1 MVRLI
6 APILSYTA
14 EEIWQSSERLNNQE
28 ESIFLSNYDRSE
40 INEESI
46 ITKSDW
52 NRIFEI
58 KNDVNQSIEEMR
70 NENQLKGSLDANV
83 YIEANK
89 NDIKILEKLGAELHF
104 LFICSET
111 NLIESNNFKITVK
124 SSDNQKCTRCWH
136 RQESVGTSK
145 KHPDLCNRCIENV
158 DDEGE
163 KEVLYKLSYPVLII
177 LLVVLDLFSKD
188 YAANNFLFAQ
198 SYTTFIPFIDFLLI
212 YNSGIAFGI
221 FDGYGNLASNLLL
234 VITIFIL
241 IYLIRLLVKE
251 KVPIAQFALSLI
263 TAGALG
269 NIIDRF
275 IDGKVTDFLHLELG
289 SFSFFIFN
297 LADAFITI
305 GAILIIYFELIY
317 KAKQ

>member
-1 MVRLI
+1 M
-6 APILSYTA
+6 
-14 EEIWQSSERLNNQE
+14 
-28 ESIFLSNYDRSE
+28 
-40 INEESI
+40 
-46 ITKSDW
+46 
-52 NRIFEI
+52 
-58 KNDVNQSIEEMR
+58 MR
-70 NENQLKGSLDANV
+70 AK
-83 YIEANK
+83 
-89 NDIKILEKLGAELHF
+89 
-104 LFICSET
+104 
-111 NLIESNNFKITVK
+111 
-124 SSDNQKCTRCWH
+124 
-136 RQESVGTSK
+136 
-145 KHPDLCNRCIENV
+145 
-158 DDEGE
+158 

-177 LLVVLDLFSKD
+177 LLVVLDLLSKD

-234 VITIFIL
+234 IITIFIL

-251 KVPIAQFALSLI
+251 KVQIAKFALSLI

-297 LADAFITI
+297 LADAFITL

>member
-1 MVRLI
+1 M
-6 APILSYTA
+6 
-14 EEIWQSSERLNNQE
+14 
-28 ESIFLSNYDRSE
+28 
-40 INEESI
+40 
-46 ITKSDW
+46 
-52 NRIFEI
+52 
-58 KNDVNQSIEEMR
+58 MR
-70 NENQLKGSLDANV
+70 AK
-83 YIEANK
+83 
-89 NDIKILEKLGAELHF
+89 
-104 LFICSET
+104 
-111 NLIESNNFKITVK
+111 
-124 SSDNQKCTRCWH
+124 
-136 RQESVGTSK
+136 
-145 KHPDLCNRCIENV
+145 
-158 DDEGE
+158 

-251 KVPIAQFALSLI
+251 KVPIAKFALSLI

-297 LADAFITI
+297 LADAFITL

-317 KAKQ
+317 KAKQWLNRLN

>member
-1 MVRLI
+1 
-6 APILSYTA
+6 
-14 EEIWQSSERLNNQE
+14 
-28 ESIFLSNYDRSE
+28 
-40 INEESI
+40 
-46 ITKSDW
+46 
-52 NRIFEI
+52 
-58 KNDVNQSIEEMR
+58 MR
-70 NENQLKGSLDANV
+70 
-83 YIEANK
+83 
-89 NDIKILEKLGAELHF
+89 
-104 LFICSET
+104 
-111 NLIESNNFKITVK
+111 VK
-124 SSDNQKCTRCWH
+124 
-136 RQESVGTSK
+136 
-145 KHPDLCNRCIENV
+145 
-158 DDEGE
+158 
-163 KEVLYKLSYPVLII
+163 KEVLYKLIYPVLII

-251 KVPIAQFALSLI
+251 KVQIAKFALSLI

-275 IDGKVTDFLHLELG
+275 IDGKVTDFLHLEFG

-297 LADAFITI
+297 LADAFITL

>member
-1 MVRLI
+1 M
-6 APILSYTA
+6 
-14 EEIWQSSERLNNQE
+14 
-28 ESIFLSNYDRSE
+28 
-40 INEESI
+40 
-46 ITKSDW
+46 
-52 NRIFEI
+52 
-58 KNDVNQSIEEMR
+58 MR
-70 NENQLKGSLDANV
+70 
-83 YIEANK
+83 
-89 NDIKILEKLGAELHF
+89 
-104 LFICSET
+104 
-111 NLIESNNFKITVK
+111 VK
-124 SSDNQKCTRCWH
+124 
-136 RQESVGTSK
+136 
-145 KHPDLCNRCIENV
+145 
-158 DDEGE
+158 

-198 SYTTFIPFIDFLLI
+198 SYSTFIPFIDFLLI

-251 KVPIAQFALSLI
+251 KVQISKFALSLI

-275 IDGKVTDFLHLELG
+275 IDGKVTDFLHLEFG

-297 LADAFITI
+297 LADAFITL

>member
-1 MVRLI
+1 
-6 APILSYTA
+6 
-14 EEIWQSSERLNNQE
+14 
-28 ESIFLSNYDRSE
+28 
-40 INEESI
+40 
-46 ITKSDW
+46 
-52 NRIFEI
+52 
-58 KNDVNQSIEEMR
+58 MR
-70 NENQLKGSLDANV
+70 
-83 YIEANK
+83 
-89 NDIKILEKLGAELHF
+89 
-104 LFICSET
+104 
-111 NLIESNNFKITVK
+111 VK
-124 SSDNQKCTRCWH
+124 
-136 RQESVGTSK
+136 
-145 KHPDLCNRCIENV
+145 
-158 DDEGE
+158 
-163 KEVLYKLSYPVLII
+163 KEVLYKLIYPVLII
-177 LLVVLDLFSKD
+177 LLVVLDLFSKN

-198 SYTTFIPFIDFLLI
+198 SYSTFIPFIDFLLI

-251 KVPIAQFALSLI
+251 KVQIAKFALSLI

-275 IDGKVTDFLHLELG
+275 IDGKVTDFLHLEFG

-297 LADAFITI
+297 LADAFITL

>member
-1 MVRLI
+1 MM
-6 APILSYTA
+6 
-14 EEIWQSSERLNNQE
+14 W
-28 ESIFLSNYDRSE
+28 
-40 INEESI
+40 
-46 ITKSDW
+46 
-52 NRIFEI
+52 
-58 KNDVNQSIEEMR
+58 
-70 NENQLKGSLDANV
+70 
-83 YIEANK
+83 
-89 NDIKILEKLGAELHF
+89 
-104 LFICSET
+104 
-111 NLIESNNFKITVK
+111 VK
-124 SSDNQKCTRCWH
+124 
-136 RQESVGTSK
+136 
-145 KHPDLCNRCIENV
+145 
-158 DDEGE
+158 

-251 KVPIAQFALSLI
+251 KVQIAKFALSLI

-275 IDGKVTDFLHLELG
+275 IDGKVTDFLHLEFG

-297 LADAFITI
+297 LADAFITL

>member
-1 MVRLI
+1 M
-6 APILSYTA
+6 
-14 EEIWQSSERLNNQE
+14 
-28 ESIFLSNYDRSE
+28 
-40 INEESI
+40 
-46 ITKSDW
+46 
-52 NRIFEI
+52 
-58 KNDVNQSIEEMR
+58 MR
-70 NENQLKGSLDANV
+70 AK
-83 YIEANK
+83 
-89 NDIKILEKLGAELHF
+89 
-104 LFICSET
+104 
-111 NLIESNNFKITVK
+111 
-124 SSDNQKCTRCWH
+124 
-136 RQESVGTSK
+136 
-145 KHPDLCNRCIENV
+145 
-158 DDEGE
+158 

-221 FDGYGNLASNLLL
+221 FDGYGSLASNLLL

-251 KVPIAQFALSLI
+251 KVQIAKFALSLI

-297 LADAFITI
+297 LADAFITL

>member
-1 MVRLI
+1 
-6 APILSYTA
+6 
-14 EEIWQSSERLNNQE
+14 
-28 ESIFLSNYDRSE
+28 
-40 INEESI
+40 
-46 ITKSDW
+46 
-52 NRIFEI
+52 
-58 KNDVNQSIEEMR
+58 MR
-70 NENQLKGSLDANV
+70 
-83 YIEANK
+83 
-89 NDIKILEKLGAELHF
+89 
-104 LFICSET
+104 
-111 NLIESNNFKITVK
+111 VK
-124 SSDNQKCTRCWH
+124 
-136 RQESVGTSK
+136 
-145 KHPDLCNRCIENV
+145 
-158 DDEGE
+158 
-163 KEVLYKLSYPVLII
+163 KEVLYKLIYPVLII

-251 KVPIAQFALSLI
+251 KVQIAKFALSLI

-297 LADAFITI
+297 LADAFITL

>member
-1 MVRLI
+1 
-6 APILSYTA
+6 
-14 EEIWQSSERLNNQE
+14 
-28 ESIFLSNYDRSE
+28 
-40 INEESI
+40 
-46 ITKSDW
+46 
-52 NRIFEI
+52 
-58 KNDVNQSIEEMR
+58 MR
-70 NENQLKGSLDANV
+70 AK
-83 YIEANK
+83 
-89 NDIKILEKLGAELHF
+89 
-104 LFICSET
+104 
-111 NLIESNNFKITVK
+111 
-124 SSDNQKCTRCWH
+124 
-136 RQESVGTSK
+136 
-145 KHPDLCNRCIENV
+145 
-158 DDEGE
+158 
-163 KEVLYKLSYPVLII
+163 KEVLYKLIYPVLII

-198 SYTTFIPFIDFLLI
+198 SYSTFIPFIDFLLI

-241 IYLIRLLVKE
+241 IYLVRLLVKE
-251 KVPIAQFALSLI
+251 KVQIAKFALSLI

-275 IDGKVTDFLHLELG
+275 IDGKVTDFLHLEFG

-297 LADAFITI
+297 LADAFITL

>member
-1 MVRLI
+1 MVR
-6 APILSYTA
+6 
-14 EEIWQSSERLNNQE
+14 
-28 ESIFLSNYDRSE
+28 
-40 INEESI
+40 
-46 ITKSDW
+46 
-52 NRIFEI
+52 
-58 KNDVNQSIEEMR
+58 
-70 NENQLKGSLDANV
+70 
-83 YIEANK
+83 
-89 NDIKILEKLGAELHF
+89 
-104 LFICSET
+104 
-111 NLIESNNFKITVK
+111 VK
-124 SSDNQKCTRCWH
+124 
-136 RQESVGTSK
+136 
-145 KHPDLCNRCIENV
+145 
-158 DDEGE
+158 

-177 LLVVLDLFSKD
+177 LLVALDLFSKD

-251 KVPIAQFALSLI
+251 KVQIAKFALSLI

-275 IDGKVTDFLHLELG
+275 IDGKVTDFLHLEFG
-289 SFSFFIFN
+289 SLSFFIFN
-297 LADAFITI
+297 LADAFITL

>member
-1 MVRLI
+1 M
-6 APILSYTA
+6 
-14 EEIWQSSERLNNQE
+14 
-28 ESIFLSNYDRSE
+28 
-40 INEESI
+40 
-46 ITKSDW
+46 
-52 NRIFEI
+52 
-58 KNDVNQSIEEMR
+58 MR
-70 NENQLKGSLDANV
+70 AK
-83 YIEANK
+83 
-89 NDIKILEKLGAELHF
+89 
-104 LFICSET
+104 
-111 NLIESNNFKITVK
+111 
-124 SSDNQKCTRCWH
+124 
-136 RQESVGTSK
+136 
-145 KHPDLCNRCIENV
+145 
-158 DDEGE
+158 

-251 KVPIAQFALSLI
+251 KVPIAKFALSLI

-275 IDGKVTDFLHLELG
+275 IDGKVTDFLHLEFG
-289 SFSFFIFN
+289 SLSFFIFN
-297 LADAFITI
+297 LADAFITL

>member
-1 MVRLI
+1 MMRVR
-6 APILSYTA
+6 
-14 EEIWQSSERLNNQE
+14 
-28 ESIFLSNYDRSE
+28 
-40 INEESI
+40 
-46 ITKSDW
+46 
-52 NRIFEI
+52 
-58 KNDVNQSIEEMR
+58 
-70 NENQLKGSLDANV
+70 
-83 YIEANK
+83 
-89 NDIKILEKLGAELHF
+89 
-104 LFICSET
+104 
-111 NLIESNNFKITVK
+111 
-124 SSDNQKCTRCWH
+124 
-136 RQESVGTSK
+136 
-145 KHPDLCNRCIENV
+145 
-158 DDEGE
+158 
-163 KEVLYKLSYPVLII
+163 KEVLFKLSYPVLII

-234 VITIFIL
+234 VITILIL

-251 KVPIAQFALSLI
+251 KVQIAKFALSLI

-269 NIIDRF
+269 NIIDRL
-275 IDGKVTDFLHLELG
+275 IDGKVTDFLHLEFG

-297 LADAFITI
+297 LADAFITL

>member
-1 MVRLI
+1 
-6 APILSYTA
+6 
-14 EEIWQSSERLNNQE
+14 
-28 ESIFLSNYDRSE
+28 
-40 INEESI
+40 
-46 ITKSDW
+46 
-52 NRIFEI
+52 
-58 KNDVNQSIEEMR
+58 MR
-70 NENQLKGSLDANV
+70 VKK
-83 YIEANK
+83 EA
-89 NDIKILEKLGAELHF
+89 
-104 LFICSET
+104 
-111 NLIESNNFKITVK
+111 
-124 SSDNQKCTRCWH
+124 
-136 RQESVGTSK
+136 
-145 KHPDLCNRCIENV
+145 
-158 DDEGE
+158 
-163 KEVLYKLSYPVLII
+163 LYKLSYPVLIF

-198 SYTTFIPFIDFLLI
+198 SYSTFIPFIDFLLI

-251 KVPIAQFALSLI
+251 KVQIAKFALSLI

-275 IDGKVTDFLHLELG
+275 IDGKVTDFLHLEFG
-289 SFSFFIFN
+289 SLSFFIFN
-297 LADAFITI
+297 LADAFITL

>member
-1 MVRLI
+1 
-6 APILSYTA
+6 
-14 EEIWQSSERLNNQE
+14 
-28 ESIFLSNYDRSE
+28 
-40 INEESI
+40 
-46 ITKSDW
+46 
-52 NRIFEI
+52 
-58 KNDVNQSIEEMR
+58 MR
-70 NENQLKGSLDANV
+70 AK
-83 YIEANK
+83 
-89 NDIKILEKLGAELHF
+89 
-104 LFICSET
+104 
-111 NLIESNNFKITVK
+111 
-124 SSDNQKCTRCWH
+124 
-136 RQESVGTSK
+136 
-145 KHPDLCNRCIENV
+145 
-158 DDEGE
+158 
-163 KEVLYKLSYPVLII
+163 KEVLYKLIYPVLII

-198 SYTTFIPFIDFLLI
+198 SYSTFIPFIDFLLI

-251 KVPIAQFALSLI
+251 KVQIAKFALSLI

-275 IDGKVTDFLHLELG
+275 IDGKVTDFLHLEFG

-297 LADAFITI
+297 LADAFITL

>member
-1 MVRLI
+1 
-6 APILSYTA
+6 
-14 EEIWQSSERLNNQE
+14 
-28 ESIFLSNYDRSE
+28 
-40 INEESI
+40 
-46 ITKSDW
+46 
-52 NRIFEI
+52 
-58 KNDVNQSIEEMR
+58 MR
-70 NENQLKGSLDANV
+70 VKK
-83 YIEANK
+83 EA
-89 NDIKILEKLGAELHF
+89 
-104 LFICSET
+104 
-111 NLIESNNFKITVK
+111 
-124 SSDNQKCTRCWH
+124 
-136 RQESVGTSK
+136 
-145 KHPDLCNRCIENV
+145 
-158 DDEGE
+158 
-163 KEVLYKLSYPVLII
+163 LYKLSYPVLII

-198 SYTTFIPFIDFLLI
+198 SYSTFIPFIDFLLI

-251 KVPIAQFALSLI
+251 KVQIAKFALSLI

-275 IDGKVTDFLHLELG
+275 IDGKVTDFLHLEFG

-297 LADAFITI
+297 LADAFITL

>member
-1 MVRLI
+1 
-6 APILSYTA
+6 
-14 EEIWQSSERLNNQE
+14 
-28 ESIFLSNYDRSE
+28 
-40 INEESI
+40 
-46 ITKSDW
+46 
-52 NRIFEI
+52 
-58 KNDVNQSIEEMR
+58 MR
-70 NENQLKGSLDANV
+70 
-83 YIEANK
+83 
-89 NDIKILEKLGAELHF
+89 
-104 LFICSET
+104 
-111 NLIESNNFKITVK
+111 VK
-124 SSDNQKCTRCWH
+124 
-136 RQESVGTSK
+136 
-145 KHPDLCNRCIENV
+145 
-158 DDEGE
+158 
-163 KEVLYKLSYPVLII
+163 KEVLYKLIHPVLII

-251 KVPIAQFALSLI
+251 KVQIAKFALSLI

-275 IDGKVTDFLHLELG
+275 IDGKVTDFLHLEFG

-297 LADAFITI
+297 LADAFITL

>member
-1 MVRLI
+1 MVR
-6 APILSYTA
+6 
-14 EEIWQSSERLNNQE
+14 
-28 ESIFLSNYDRSE
+28 
-40 INEESI
+40 
-46 ITKSDW
+46 
-52 NRIFEI
+52 
-58 KNDVNQSIEEMR
+58 
-70 NENQLKGSLDANV
+70 
-83 YIEANK
+83 
-89 NDIKILEKLGAELHF
+89 
-104 LFICSET
+104 
-111 NLIESNNFKITVK
+111 VK
-124 SSDNQKCTRCWH
+124 
-136 RQESVGTSK
+136 
-145 KHPDLCNRCIENV
+145 
-158 DDEGE
+158 

-198 SYTTFIPFIDFLLI
+198 SYSTFIPFIDFLLI

-251 KVPIAQFALSLI
+251 KVQIAKLALSLI

-275 IDGKVTDFLHLELG
+275 IDGKVTDFLHLEFG
-289 SFSFFIFN
+289 SYSFFIFN
-297 LADAFITI
+297 LADAFITL

>member
-1 MVRLI
+1 MVR
-6 APILSYTA
+6 A
-14 EEIWQSSERLNNQE
+14 
-28 ESIFLSNYDRSE
+28 
-40 INEESI
+40 
-46 ITKSDW
+46 K
-52 NRIFEI
+52 
-58 KNDVNQSIEEMR
+58 
-70 NENQLKGSLDANV
+70 
-83 YIEANK
+83 
-89 NDIKILEKLGAELHF
+89 
-104 LFICSET
+104 
-111 NLIESNNFKITVK
+111 
-124 SSDNQKCTRCWH
+124 
-136 RQESVGTSK
+136 
-145 KHPDLCNRCIENV
+145 
-158 DDEGE
+158 

-251 KVPIAQFALSLI
+251 KVQIAKFALSLI

-275 IDGKVTDFLHLELG
+275 IDGKVTDFLHLEFG
-289 SFSFFIFN
+289 SLSFFIFN
-297 LADAFITI
+297 LADAFITL

>member
-1 MVRLI
+1 
-6 APILSYTA
+6 
-14 EEIWQSSERLNNQE
+14 
-28 ESIFLSNYDRSE
+28 
-40 INEESI
+40 
-46 ITKSDW
+46 
-52 NRIFEI
+52 
-58 KNDVNQSIEEMR
+58 MR
-70 NENQLKGSLDANV
+70 
-83 YIEANK
+83 
-89 NDIKILEKLGAELHF
+89 
-104 LFICSET
+104 
-111 NLIESNNFKITVK
+111 VK
-124 SSDNQKCTRCWH
+124 
-136 RQESVGTSK
+136 
-145 KHPDLCNRCIENV
+145 
-158 DDEGE
+158 

-234 VITIFIL
+234 VITILIL

-251 KVPIAQFALSLI
+251 KVQIAKFALSLI

-269 NIIDRF
+269 NIIDRL
-275 IDGKVTDFLHLELG
+275 IDGKVTDFLHLEFG

-297 LADAFITI
+297 LADAFITL

>member
-1 MVRLI
+1 M
-6 APILSYTA
+6 
-14 EEIWQSSERLNNQE
+14 
-28 ESIFLSNYDRSE
+28 
-40 INEESI
+40 
-46 ITKSDW
+46 
-52 NRIFEI
+52 
-58 KNDVNQSIEEMR
+58 MR
-70 NENQLKGSLDANV
+70 VKK
-83 YIEANK
+83 EA
-89 NDIKILEKLGAELHF
+89 
-104 LFICSET
+104 
-111 NLIESNNFKITVK
+111 
-124 SSDNQKCTRCWH
+124 
-136 RQESVGTSK
+136 
-145 KHPDLCNRCIENV
+145 
-158 DDEGE
+158 
-163 KEVLYKLSYPVLII
+163 LYKLSYPVLII

-198 SYTTFIPFIDFLLI
+198 SYSTFIPFIDFLLI

-251 KVPIAQFALSLI
+251 KVHIAKFALSLI

-275 IDGKVTDFLHLELG
+275 IDGKVTDFLHLEFG

-297 LADAFITI
+297 LADAFITL

>member
-1 MVRLI
+1 
-6 APILSYTA
+6 
-14 EEIWQSSERLNNQE
+14 
-28 ESIFLSNYDRSE
+28 
-40 INEESI
+40 
-46 ITKSDW
+46 
-52 NRIFEI
+52 
-58 KNDVNQSIEEMR
+58 MR
-70 NENQLKGSLDANV
+70 AK
-83 YIEANK
+83 
-89 NDIKILEKLGAELHF
+89 
-104 LFICSET
+104 
-111 NLIESNNFKITVK
+111 
-124 SSDNQKCTRCWH
+124 
-136 RQESVGTSK
+136 
-145 KHPDLCNRCIENV
+145 
-158 DDEGE
+158 

-241 IYLIRLLVKE
+241 IYLLRLLVKE
-251 KVPIAQFALSLI
+251 KVQIAKLALSLI

-275 IDGKVTDFLHLELG
+275 IDGKVTDFLHLEFG

-297 LADAFITI
+297 LADAFITL

>member
-1 MVRLI
+1 MMRVR
-6 APILSYTA
+6 
-14 EEIWQSSERLNNQE
+14 
-28 ESIFLSNYDRSE
+28 
-40 INEESI
+40 
-46 ITKSDW
+46 
-52 NRIFEI
+52 
-58 KNDVNQSIEEMR
+58 
-70 NENQLKGSLDANV
+70 
-83 YIEANK
+83 
-89 NDIKILEKLGAELHF
+89 
-104 LFICSET
+104 
-111 NLIESNNFKITVK
+111 
-124 SSDNQKCTRCWH
+124 
-136 RQESVGTSK
+136 
-145 KHPDLCNRCIENV
+145 
-158 DDEGE
+158 
-163 KEVLYKLSYPVLII
+163 KEVLFKLSYPVLII

-251 KVPIAQFALSLI
+251 KVQIAKFALSLI

-269 NIIDRF
+269 NIIDRL
-275 IDGKVTDFLHLELG
+275 IDGKVTDFLHLEFG

-297 LADAFITI
+297 LADAFITL